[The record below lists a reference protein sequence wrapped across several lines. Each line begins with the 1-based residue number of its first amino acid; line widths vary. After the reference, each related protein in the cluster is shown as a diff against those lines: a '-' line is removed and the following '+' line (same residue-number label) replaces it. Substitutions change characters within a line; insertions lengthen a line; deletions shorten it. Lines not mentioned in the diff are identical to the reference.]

1 MEIPNLQFVFTSP
14 SQKPRSR
21 RTIEL
26 ERSSARSHAA
36 KVSFQRTLLQKQG
49 SKSGHQI
56 HSECKASVS
65 GGEPKREAEKTS
77 RCRQQVPK
85 RISVRTRPQSRQA
98 DEEPQH
104 KPIVL
109 SIPISTSMLDPFL
122 HPAADLTVPDKH
134 LLHHCM
140 LSQPV

>member
-1 MEIPNLQFVFTSP
+1 MEIPNYQFVFTRP

-21 RTIEL
+21 RAIEL

-36 KVSFQRTLLQKQG
+36 KVSFQRTRLQKQV
-49 SKSGHQI
+49 SKSDHQI
-56 HSECKASVS
+56 HSECIASFS
-65 GGEPKREAEKTS
+65 GEEPKRGAEKTS

-85 RISVRTRPQSRQA
+85 RISARARPQRRQA
-98 DEEPQH
+98 DEEPRH
-104 KPIVL
+104 KTIVL

-122 HPAADLTVPDKH
+122 HPAADLTVPDRH